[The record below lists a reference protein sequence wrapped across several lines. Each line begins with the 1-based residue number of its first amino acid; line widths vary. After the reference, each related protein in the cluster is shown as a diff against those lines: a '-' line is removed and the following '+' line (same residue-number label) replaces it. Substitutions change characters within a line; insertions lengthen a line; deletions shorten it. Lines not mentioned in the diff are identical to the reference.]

1 MAATNIDEIFS
12 QIEKDFVELSK
23 NAARSAANKA
33 QKDIREKADKFIKEY
48 YEYKPKLYTDAQ
60 RQHALYKL
68 VEDYYVELEK
78 KNGIEIEFGVKY
90 NPSNISGLH
99 HSTSWYHRY
108 GTRWIPRL
116 SDEFDFNSQK
126 HGIPSAEWITD
137 KFIEG
142 IHPSGKIGDDGGI
155 SDGPSPDYKMQQFF
169 DTELEDLVISY
180 INKSLLDSVATY
192 F

>member
-48 YEYKPKLYTDAQ
+48 YAYEPEVYIRTYS
-60 RQHALYKL
+60 LYKL
-68 VEDYYVELEK
+68 VENYYAESNK
-78 KNGIEIEFGVKY
+78 GNGIEIEFGVKY

-99 HSTSWYHRY
+99 RSNSWYRQT

-116 SDEFDFNSQK
+116 SGDFDFDSQNN
-126 HGIPSAEWITD
+126 GIPSATWITE

-142 IHPSGKIGDDGGI
+142 IHPSGQIGNDGGI
-155 SDGPSPDYKMQQFF
+155 ADMMSPDSKMQKFF
-169 DTELEDLVISY
+169 DTELEDLVLSY
-180 INKSLLDSVATY
+180 INQSLLDSVAAY